1 MHATMP
7 DLLLFLKQDLSM
19 YGLTWNSQSPVCLG
33 FPNSGYGSVPSHE
46 GIFFN
51 FMYISVLPVA
61 YMCTTYVPDICRSQ
75 KALSPRELELW
86 AVERQHVED
95 AGS

>member
-46 GIFFN
+46 AIFCSHLMVF
-51 FMYISVLPVA
+51 FLIL
-61 YMCTTYVPDICRSQ
+61 CI
-75 KALSPRELELW
+75 
-86 AVERQHVED
+86 
-95 AGS
+95 